1 MFLERI
7 ILYPIKSLD
16 GVSVPEARI
25 TQGGIL
31 EFDRI
36 HAIVDE
42 AGAYVNGKRTPRVQL
57 LRSEFSPDFQ
67 EIRIGTTDDSTRH
80 SFSLREPAALNS
92 WLSEFFGFAAKLT
105 TEDKSGFPDDRGA
118 PGPTIT
124 SKASLEEVTGWY
136 DGLSLESARR
146 RFRSNLELGGVGPFW
161 EDHLYGKPGEL
172 KPFQIGGVQFCGHN
186 PCQRCVVPVRD
197 PDRAEPI
204 PNFQKV
210 FMERRRTLLPPWAEK
225 ERFNHYYRFAI
236 NTSVPATEAGKLLR
250 VGDPIQLASA
260 NGN

>member
-105 TEDKSGFPDDRGA
+105 T
-118 PGPTIT
+118 
-124 SKASLEEVTGWY
+124 
-136 DGLSLESARR
+136 
-146 RFRSNLELGGVGPFW
+146 
-161 EDHLYGKPGEL
+161 
-172 KPFQIGGVQFCGHN
+172 
-186 PCQRCVVPVRD
+186 
-197 PDRAEPI
+197 
-204 PNFQKV
+204 
-210 FMERRRTLLPPWAEK
+210 
-225 ERFNHYYRFAI
+225 
-236 NTSVPATEAGKLLR
+236 
-250 VGDPIQLASA
+250 
-260 NGN
+260 